1 MCGLQSGQVTLPL
14 SYCPVRVL
22 FGPTTVFLVSVYCAT
37 VCRGCVLREV
47 SVGLVSGQATV
58 QILLLHVA

>member
-14 SYCPVRVL
+14 SYYLVGVL
-22 FGPTTVFLVSVYCAT
+22 FGLTTFFLVSVHRAT
-37 VCRGCVLREV
+37 VCRGGVLREV
-47 SVGLVSGQATV
+47 SVGLKSGQATV